1 MSKATCPACGAAA
14 IRAGALKCP
23 SCRAWI
29 GPRPAK
35 ASRPLLAGIVGA
47 ALAAAGAAAGGAAVG
62 LAGGGPNAAPAAD
75 GAGSSERA
83 RESAAASTPAHAAAA
98 ASTEP
103 ASASAAVPEA
113 PSSRGASAAP
123 PPRPPPPPPGAG
135 GPGGGEAPPPP
146 AGVAAPGAHEPAAWS
161 AARAVRIAAAPLD
174 AVVSDDGATVY
185 VLGEDATVRAHA
197 AGGGPELRKIAI
209 PGKGT
214 SLRWLGADHLAVL
227 GVPGATLPVLD
238 TAAWTIAQLD
248 IGGAPTDVAL
258 VGNGER
264 LIAATGPGR
273 RVSRFAV
280 AGWKPEGQVL
290 LPRPVV
296 GLMAGQS
303 GGRETLA
310 VLTQGLRP
318 GELGSI
324 DVLEPLAAPF
334 GGARVSW
341 SAGVDPRPGRA
352 AGGEGFLA
360 VDRSSSQLLHLSS
373 SGLAVVNVGQQPI
386 GAFALAGGYA
396 VTVDGA
402 GTATIV
408 SLVTHEVK
416 GSIALGAVPTDAA
429 ATADGRALLVALGG
443 GPREHGATTAVITGD
458 PPTLAARIDTGPGS
472 LAVAVGRSDRI
483 AVVTSYWTKA
493 ITVLTRT
500 R

>member
-113 PSSRGASAAP
+113 PSSRAA
-123 PPRPPPPPPGAG
+123 G
-135 GPGGGEAPPPP
+135 
-146 AGVAAPGAHEPAAWS
+146 GVAAPGAHEPAAWS
-161 AARAVRIAAAPLD
+161 AARSVRIDAAPLD

>member
-1 MSKATCPACGAAA
+1 M
-14 IRAGALKCP
+14 
-23 SCRAWI
+23 
-29 GPRPAK
+29 
-35 ASRPLLAGIVGA
+35 
-47 ALAAAGAAAGGAAVG
+47 
-62 LAGGGPNAAPAAD
+62 
-75 GAGSSERA
+75 
-83 RESAAASTPAHAAAA
+83 
-98 ASTEP
+98 
-103 ASASAAVPEA
+103 
-113 PSSRGASAAP
+113 
-123 PPRPPPPPPGAG
+123 
-135 GPGGGEAPPPP
+135 
-146 AGVAAPGAHEPAAWS
+146 
-161 AARAVRIAAAPLD
+161 RIDAAPLD